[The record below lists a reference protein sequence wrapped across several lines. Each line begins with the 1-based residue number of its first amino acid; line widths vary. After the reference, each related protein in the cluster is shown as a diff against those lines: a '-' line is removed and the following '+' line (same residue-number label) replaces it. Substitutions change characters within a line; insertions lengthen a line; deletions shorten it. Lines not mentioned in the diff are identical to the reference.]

1 MMAMTVYGGMVDIPP
16 PSGMPPEMN
25 LALRDVEQLM
35 AELIDY
41 HAIFA
46 PLFLRQEQRDWSIKY
61 LAGQMLHIERKS
73 IEPMALALEGGDVQA
88 MQQFISEGA
97 WDDEL
102 ILETHQ
108 SLVAGTLG
116 DAQTGVLVIDGCDF
130 PKQGETSVG
139 VALQYCGALG
149 KVANCQASVV
159 ACYASERGYT
169 LVDRH
174 LYMPEKWFRDEY
186 AERREECGVPVDLT
200 FHTQPELAWQ
210 MIDTLHK
217 RGVLPFRWVTFDE
230 HFGNN
235 PELLDRVDA
244 GGLLYLAEVP
254 HDTRVWLTRPRTE
267 VPPAK
272 VKGRPPT
279 RERLCEGEPDPVRVD
294 ELAKLLPDGKKW
306 LRCEIKEGA
315 KGPMVAEFAFMQAV
329 AVRDGLPGPEVWVV
343 LRRSLGEKPELK
355 AYLSNAPADAPY
367 SEFVRVSGMRW
378 PVETA
383 IKESK
388 GELGMDHYQVRGWR
402 GWHHHMTMTI
412 LSHHFLVRLRIQL
425 GGKITSPHDAAG
437 SATAERRPAPKAARP
452 RDSHQS
458 HLQNPVPEL
467 HGLLLSSPTHSQSAR
482 QFLTN

>member
-1 MMAMTVYGGMVDIPP
+1 MMTMTVYGGMVDEAP

-25 LALRDVEQLM
+25 LAPRDVEQLM
-35 AELIDY
+35 AELMGY

-46 PLFLRQEQRDWSIKY
+46 PLFLRQEQREWSIKY
-61 LAGQMLHIERKS
+61 LQGQMLHIERKS

-88 MQQFISEGA
+88 MQQFIGNGA

-102 ILETHQ
+102 ILKTHQ
-108 SLVAGTLG
+108 QLVAETLG
-116 DAQTGVLVIDGCDF
+116 DSRTGVLVVDGCDF

-139 VALQYCGALG
+139 VARQYCGALG

-169 LVDRH
+169 LVDRR
-174 LYMPEKWFRDEY
+174 LYMPEKWLSEDY
-186 AERREECGVPVDLT
+186 AERREECGVPADLT

-217 RGVLPFRWVTFDE
+217 RGVLPFQWVTFDE

-235 PELLDRVDA
+235 PQLLDRV
-244 GGLLYLAEVP
+244 GTVGLLYLAEVP
-254 HDTRVWLTRPRTE
+254 HDARVWLTRPRTE

-272 VKGRPPT
+272 GKGRPTT
-279 RERLCEGEPDPVRVD
+279 REQLCEGEPDPVRVD
-294 ELAKLLPDGKKW
+294 RLAEQLPNGKW
-306 LRCEIKEGA
+306 LRYEIKEGA
-315 KGPMVAEFAFMQAV
+315 KGPMVAEFAFMRAV
-329 AVRDGLPGPEVWVV
+329 AARNGLPGPEVWVV

-355 AYLSNAPADAPY
+355 AYLSNAPAATPY

-383 IKESK
+383 IEESK
-388 GELGMDHYQVRGWR
+388 GELGMDHYQVRGWT
-402 GWHHHMTMTI
+402 GWHHHMTMTF

-425 GGKITSPHDAAG
+425 GGKITSPHGTAG
-437 SATAERRPAPKAARP
+437 STIAERRPAPKAARS
-452 RDSHQS
+452 RDSHRS
-458 HLQNPVPEL
+458 HLQNPAPEL
-467 HGLLLSSPTHSQSAR
+467 CGLLFSPPTHSPAAR
-482 QFLTN
+482 QFVTK